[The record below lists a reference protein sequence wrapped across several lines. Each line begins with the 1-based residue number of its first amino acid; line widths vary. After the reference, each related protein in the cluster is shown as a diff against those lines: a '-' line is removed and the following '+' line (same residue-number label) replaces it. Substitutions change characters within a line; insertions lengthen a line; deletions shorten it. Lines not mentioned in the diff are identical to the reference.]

1 MEGGRGSDAVHA
13 NRSTAEFQ
21 LHSPSRNITEHGF
34 PHADISAPQF
44 QAVRLASARHETRLP
59 GGARAG
65 FFLGDGE
72 GQGLVRASKLCCMG
86 SGT

>member
-1 MEGGRGSDAVHA
+1 MGFDAVPA
-13 NRSTAEFQ
+13 NKSMAEFQ
-21 LHSPSRNITEHGF
+21 VRPPSRNITERGF

-72 GQGLVRASKLCCMG
+72 GVGFQGP
-86 SGT
+86 

>member
-1 MEGGRGSDAVHA
+1 MLFLQTDP
-13 NRSTAEFQ
+13 RSNSSFNHHLVT
-21 LHSPSRNITEHGF
+21 SCNF

-44 QAVRLASARHETRLP
+44 QAVRLASARHETRLR

-72 GQGLVRASKLCCMG
+72 GVGVQG
-86 SGT
+86 SGTASEC